1 MKSSSS
7 SRLPSHKVDENCSS
21 NLYFSPRFQQALLLG
36 DLHLSER
43 RIRALVA
50 RAEWEG

>member
-1 MKSSSS
+1 ME
-7 SRLPSHKVDENCSS
+7 RGVVNVLDCGADPD
-21 NLYFSPRFQQALLLG
+21 LLG

-50 RAEWEG
+50 GVEWDWEEIALPKFWDHRLD